1 MEKKAAL
8 LIVDLQ
14 NDFCP
19 GGGLPVPEG
28 DKVVPVLNRY
38 IELFTGRGL
47 PIFASRDWHP
57 PSTSHFR
64 DFGGIWPVHCVRET
78 EGARFHPE
86 LRLPDDAIVV
96 SKGMD
101 PSRDDY
107 SAFQALTE
115 EGVPF
120 PVVLKEMGINSLFVG
135 GLATDYCVRESVMEG
150 LRHGLSMTLL
160 EDASRGVDLTAGDSV
175 RAVDEMVR
183 AGARRATLATVADEL
198 AP

>member
-1 MEKKAAL
+1 MKKKAAL

-57 PSTSHFR
+57 PTTSHFR

-78 EGARFHPE
+78 KGARFHPE
-86 LRLPDDAIVV
+86 LRLPDTAIVV

-107 SAFQALTE
+107 SAFQAITA
-115 EGVPF
+115 EGVPL
-120 PVVLKEMGINSLFVG
+120 PAVLKEMGITSLFVG
-135 GLATDYCVRESVMEG
+135 GLATDYCVKESVMEG

-175 RAVDEMVR
+175 RAAEEMVR